1 MTTTDDARALGR
13 ASRLGALDGLRGVA
27 AAIVLAHHTLLLT
40 SGISATYLG
49 GPRPEPGSLLWLL
62 TYTPLKLTNAGLEAV
77 IVFFVLSGLV
87 LTLPV
92 LRNREFDWLAYY
104 PRRVIRLVVPVIA
117 SVVLAALLITL
128 VPQRPFQAGTTW
140 LNTYSI
146 PDLSWE
152 RLVRGV
158 DLLGGDF
165 LINNP
170 LWSLH
175 WELVFSLA
183 LPLFV
188 VAAVWTRRWWPVVLI
203 GSCLTMWVG
212 SVVNSPALTYLP
224 VFLVGAVIAL
234 NLAGIEVLGRRIGRL
249 RGTHIIWAGIFV
261 ASALTLIASWLTG
274 PLSAELAPVTGALRA
289 LTPLG
294 AGGLVVCALGWLPLG
309 RVLRS
314 RPFLYLGKI
323 SFSLYL
329 VHVPVLIFT
338 SHALQALPQAV
349 SMLVGVVLAFG
360 IAICFHWLVEARSH
374 VWSRASGAWVS
385 RTMTRWHSASDLP
398 SKTPV

>member
-1 MTTTDDARALGR
+1 MTTDEDRALGR
-13 ASRLGALDGLRGVA
+13 ASRLGALDGLRGIA
-27 AAIVLAHHTLLLT
+27 AAIVLLHHTLLLT

-49 GPRPEPGSLLWLL
+49 GPVPEPGSLPWLL
-62 TYTPLKLTNAGLEAV
+62 TYTPLKLTNAGGEAV

-104 PRRVIRLVVPVIA
+104 PRRVIRLVVPVIG
-117 SVVLAALLITL
+117 SVVLAALLISL

-146 PDLSWE
+146 PDLSWGNV
-152 RLVRGV
+152 VRGF

-165 LINNP
+165 LVNNP

-188 VAAVWTRRWWPVVLI
+188 VAAVWSRRWWPAVVI

-212 SVVNSPALTYLP
+212 SIVSSPALTYLP
-224 VFLVGAVIAL
+224 VFLVGATIAV
-234 NLAGIEVLGRRIGRL
+234 NLAAIDVLGRRIARL
-249 RGTHIIWAGIFV
+249 RGTHIVWAGIFA
-261 ASALTLIASWLTG
+261 ASIVTLLASWLTG
-274 PLSAELAPVTGALRA
+274 PLSAEFASVTGALRA
-289 LTPLG
+289 LTPLA
-294 AGGLVVCALGWLPLG
+294 AGGLVVCALGWSPIG
-309 RVLRS
+309 RLLRT

-338 SHALQALPQAV
+338 SHALKGLPQAV
-349 SMLVGVVLAFG
+349 SMLVGVVLAGG
-360 IAICFHWLVEARSH
+360 IAIGFHWLVEGRSH

-385 RTMTRWHSASDLP
+385 RTMTRWHSASELP